1 MDLYPWIVFVHAAA
15 LLIWF
20 FTHGAAVGVAFAL
33 KGETDPSR
41 VRALHDMS
49 KRSVGAPTT
58 VIFVVGLVAGI
69 VAAFAGGHWGQLW
82 IWISL
87 VTLVVIAG
95 LMTPLGSMKLRRI
108 GAAAGIPAKDGT
120 VTEDIDEMRRLIDAW
135 NPVPLAAI
143 GFGGFLLILWLMLAK
158 PF

>member
-1 MDLYPWIVFVHAAA
+1 MDLYPFIVFVHAGAF
-15 LLIWF
+15 LVWF
-20 FTHGAAVGVAFAL
+20 FVHGAAVGVAFAL
-33 KGETDPSR
+33 KGESDPAR

-58 VIFVVGLVAGI
+58 VIFLVGLVAGI
-69 VAAFAGGHWGQLW
+69 VAAFAGGHWDQLW
-82 IWISL
+82 IWASL
-87 VTLVVIAG
+87 VTLIVIAG

-120 VTEDIDEMRRLIDAW
+120 VTEDVDEMRRLIDAW
-135 NPVPLAAI
+135 NPVPLAAV
-143 GFGGFLLILWLMLAK
+143 GFGGFLVILWLMLAK